1 MYNLENKYIV
11 NFSDILQ
18 LTENKRMSQ
27 KLPIIDATRSNPSS
41 NNYSE

>member
-27 KLPIIDATRSNPSS
+27 ELPIIDATRSNPPS

>member
-27 KLPIIDATRSNPSS
+27 KLPIIDATRSNPPP

>member
-11 NFSDILQ
+11 NFCDILQ

-27 KLPIIDATRSNPSS
+27 KLPIIDATRSNPPS

>member
-18 LTENKRMSQ
+18 LTENKTMSQ
-27 KLPIIDATRSNPSS
+27 KLPIIDATRSNPPS